1 MAETIVNNTHL
12 HTLPVARFKSAGQK
26 WGTAGSEHSI
36 AQKQVDPFSG
46 VYTKTSGPTTT
57 GFVHPNDWFN
67 LRATR
72 IIVFANAIVR
82 FHQPMQ
88 IHMVFS
94 LFGLERLVK
103 FRGTVWQVPGYGW
116 GGPGYGWGGPGYG
129 KSGGGTIVQ
138 FLRICQRRFRSNP
151 QGLTR
156 THCTAAG

>member
-1 MAETIVNNTHL
+1 MVDRKNGISNNMAETIVNNTHL

-88 IHMVFS
+88 IHIF
-94 LFGLERLVK
+94 FIIWA
-103 FRGTVWQVPGYGW
+103 GTAGEVPGYGLAST
-116 GGPGYGWGGPGYG
+116 GVRLGW
-129 KSGGGTIVQ
+129 
-138 FLRICQRRFRSNP
+138 
-151 QGLTR
+151 
-156 THCTAAG
+156 AGVRLGWAGVRQIRGRYDCSVP